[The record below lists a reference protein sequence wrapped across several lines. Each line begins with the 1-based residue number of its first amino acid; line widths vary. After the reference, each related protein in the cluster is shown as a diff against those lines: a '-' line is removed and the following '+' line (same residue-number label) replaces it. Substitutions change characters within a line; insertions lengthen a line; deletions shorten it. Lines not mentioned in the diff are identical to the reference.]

1 MIGRQVFG
9 DTAQGLAVLFWVRP
23 AKALDEIF
31 AYSLRVAEH
40 GSRLVSGHAGRRV
53 FIPYLFQRS
62 TSHLEFLYRG
72 NQCDVLGRSVEGLA
86 LCVGRR
92 ESIEHEP
99 RAVVTLYGGLWTLIG
114 AFGRLVARPACIFAL
129 VTITLAGSVAQ
140 SLGENAEI
148 SVRRSAQRTNFTND
162 EIRDGFFKI
171 AFRAE
176 LQIGPRVDRIR
187 KFDEPVRIFVIN
199 HGTPDR
205 RADVAAITADIRAHV
220 DHLDIAMTNDRK
232 AANVVVTLVHKR
244 DLKRT
249 IQSIFGAGPATR
261 IQRSLSPQCLS
272 GFAKDG
278 RYRIQRAEVIL
289 PVDAGEF
296 MFHDCAYEEL
306 LQSLGPINDDSS
318 VPWTMFNDDVQMGF
332 FDIYDQFLLN
342 LLYDPRVRPG
352 MTREEVGKL
361 WPKIL
366 PTVRAWVSRT
376 NSPHDADL
384 QEVLDAQ

>member
-1 MIGRQVFG
+1 
-9 DTAQGLAVLFWVRP
+9 
-23 AKALDEIF
+23 
-31 AYSLRVAEH
+31 
-40 GSRLVSGHAGRRV
+40 VSIV
-53 FIPYLFQRS
+53 
-62 TSHLEFLYRG
+62 
-72 NQCDVLGRSVEGLA
+72 
-86 LCVGRR
+86 RR
-92 ESIEHEP
+92 ESIDHEP
-99 RAVVTLYGGLWTLIG
+99 HAGVTICGEFWTLIG
-114 AFGRLVARPACIFAL
+114 AFGRLVARPARIFAL
-129 VTITLAGSVAQ
+129 ATLALAESVGQ
-140 SLGENAEI
+140 SPAENAEI
-148 SVRRSAQRTNFTND
+148 SIRRSAQRTNFTND
-162 EIRDGFFKI
+162 EIKNGFFKI
-171 AFRAE
+171 AFSAE

-199 HGTPDR
+199 RGTPDR
-205 RADVAAITADIRAHV
+205 RAAVATIAADIRAHV

-232 AANVVVTLVHKR
+232 TANVVVTLVRKR

-249 IQSIFGAGPATR
+249 IRSIFGAGLATR
-261 IQRSLSPQCLS
+261 IQRSLNPQCLS
-272 GFAKDG
+272 GLAKDR
-278 RYRIQRAEVIL
+278 RYRIQRAAAIL

-306 LQSLGPINDDSS
+306 LQSLGPINDDPS

-361 WPKIL
+361 LPEIL

-376 NSPHDADL
+376 NSPHGADL